1 MIESFTVIEQLVE
14 KVSSLDDKLK
24 KIDRLDQPMD
34 VTDVGDGEK
43 SYRTLDESLENASD
57 AERKIYEDA
66 NVETNEVNGRE
77 CLTRTDID
85 HDAVDGRG
93 RSNLDRMLDG
103 KPPIVDGE
111 PVELHHIDQKND
123 SPLAEL
129 KQSEHRSPE
138 NSKVLHDKVG
148 ESEINRD
155 GFKKEREDHWKAR
168 AEMILQEREGT
179 A

>member
-1 MIESFTVIEQLVE
+1 MIESFKVIEQAAE
-14 KVSSLDDKLK
+14 KISSLDEKLK
-24 KIDRLDQPMD
+24 KLDQPIE
-34 VTDVGDGEK
+34 VTDVEEDEK

-57 AERKIYEDA
+57 AERKIYDDA

-85 HDAVDGRG
+85 PDAIDGRG
-93 RSNLDRMLDG
+93 RSNLDRMIEG

-111 PVELHHIDQKND
+111 PIELHHINQRND
-123 SPLAEL
+123 APLAEL

-138 NSKVLHDKVG
+138 NSKILHDKIG
-148 ESEINRD
+148 ESEIDRD

-168 AEMILQEREGT
+168 AEMIINEREGNL
-179 A
+179 

>member
-1 MIESFTVIEQLVE
+1 MIESFKVIEQAAE
-14 KVSSLDDKLK
+14 KISSLDEKLK
-24 KIDRLDQPMD
+24 KLDQPIE
-34 VTDVGDGEK
+34 VTDVEEDEK

-57 AERKIYEDA
+57 AERKIYDDA

-85 HDAVDGRG
+85 PDAIDGRG
-93 RSNLDRMLDG
+93 RSNLDRMIEG

-111 PVELHHIDQKND
+111 PIELHHIDQRND
-123 SPLAEL
+123 APLAEL

-138 NSKVLHDKVG
+138 NSKILHDKIG
-148 ESEINRD
+148 ESEIDRD

-168 AEMILQEREGT
+168 AEMIINEREGNL
-179 A
+179 